1 LTFPLVNT
9 SNYFRLL
16 LFFAKAC
23 FISFSTVLTTATATI
38 DELISDSLRQVDE
51 ANLRRKYF
59 EQDEFVI
66 VDEFVPREVLSR
78 WQVELETLK
87 PRIHRNY
94 LPGHKKGGSV
104 PYETVNALA
113 PSITDFY
120 HSALLLGFLRRVVG
134 AEMNECP
141 PNDPHRCALY
151 AYTEQGD
158 HMGWHYDTS
167 YYKDRRWTVLAGL
180 KDESSSRLLCHL
192 HTRNPD
198 RDVAKLELQI
208 KAGMLVIFNGDKVYH
223 AVSPLKKG
231 ESRYVVSMQYV
242 TIGEMNPFMRF
253 ISNMKDAV
261 AYFGIRGVFGKGKGP

>member
-1 LTFPLVNT
+1 M
-9 SNYFRLL
+9 
-16 LFFAKAC
+16 
-23 FISFSTVLTTATATI
+23 LTTTAATI
-38 DELISDSLRQVDE
+38 DELISDSLKEADE
-51 ANLRRKYF
+51 ASLREKYS

-66 VDEFVPREVLSR
+66 VEEFLPSEVLSR
-78 WQVELETLK
+78 WDLELEKLK
-87 PRIHRNY
+87 PNVHRNY

-104 PYETVNALA
+104 AYATVNVFA
-113 PSITDFY
+113 PSITAVY
-120 HSALLLGFLRRVVG
+120 QSAPLLGFLRRVVG

-141 PNDPHRCALY
+141 PDDSHRCALY
-151 AYTEQGD
+151 AYTDEGD

-180 KDESSSRLLCHL
+180 KDESSSRLLCRL
-192 HTRNPD
+192 HTRNPN
-198 RDVAKLELQI
+198 RDVAELEVQI
-208 KAGMLVIFNGDKVYH
+208 KPGTLVIFNGDKVYH

-261 AYFGIRGVFGKGKGP
+261 AYFGLRGVFGKGKVR

>member
-1 LTFPLVNT
+1 M
-9 SNYFRLL
+9 
-16 LFFAKAC
+16 
-23 FISFSTVLTTATATI
+23 LTTATATI
-38 DELISDSLRQVDE
+38 DELISDSLKQVDE
-51 ANLRRKYF
+51 ADLRRKYF

-66 VDEFVPREVLSR
+66 VDEFLPREVLGR
-78 WQVELETLK
+78 WQADLETLK
-87 PRIHRNY
+87 PYVHRNY
-94 LPGHKKGGSV
+94 LPGHKKGGSAA
-104 PYETVNALA
+104 YGTVNALA

-120 HSALLLGFLRRVVG
+120 HSALLLGFLRRVAG

-141 PNDPHRCALY
+141 PNDSHRCALY
-151 AYTEQGD
+151 AYTEEGD

-192 HTRNPD
+192 HTRDPEH
-198 RDVAKLELQI
+198 DVVKLELQI
-208 KAGMLVIFNGDKVYH
+208 KPGMLVIFNGDKVYH

-242 TIGEMNPFMRF
+242 TAGEMNPFMRF

-261 AYFGIRGVFGKGKGP
+261 AYFGLRAVFGKSKMP